1 MRINSVFCSVCLCGR
16 YFETESPEYVCP
28 ACHRHIA
35 IEWGYDAEPNAE
47 SSATESTPDKEGAA

>member
-16 YFETESPEYVCP
+16 YFETESPDYVCP

-35 IEWGYDAEPNAE
+35 IECGYDAEPNAE
-47 SSATESTPDKEGAA
+47 SSDTESALGMETTA